1 MADYRYLSYPQFTAK
16 MKDFVILSMI
26 RAKASTLEIE
36 NVTRSKSAKIIDLKN
51 FYTEGLTTL
60 ASKGVTIK
68 SLHKEKM
75 VARDWAY
82 VYGLH

>member
-51 FYTEGLTTL
+51 FYTEG
-60 ASKGVTIK
+60 
-68 SLHKEKM
+68 
-75 VARDWAY
+75 
-82 VYGLH
+82 